1 MVVNCV
7 NPVDFA
13 ALVAQEPLSAAERE
27 FVKCMATA
35 RECRIS
41 DNCPK
46 KPVDD
51 GSNVVRAELIRFFAW
66 GGSDE
71 ILIKGNAIALR
82 GVYVRG
88 TLNLENILSP
98 YSLSLVNCH
107 FPERVNMSYA
117 RLRLLNLGGSYA
129 ECGVD
134 LIGAN
139 IGGDLLCNEGIFKSN
154 KDKAALNKEAI
165 TADGIRIGGNAFL
178 RYGFQAEGG
187 VRFSGADVAGNLD
200 CSGGVFISPGKGA
213 FVANGVKIGGSLR
226 MNASN
231 DGEQFVVD
239 GKVSLNAAK
248 IGVDWD
254 CMDGCFGDID
264 AESAKIGNSL
274 FWLRVS
280 GSGTVNLQGATA
292 DIFDYDE
299 HLPAGFNFILDGF
312 AYRQFAERKD
322 VQSRIKWLDSRPE
335 RKQFSPQPF
344 EHAAKV
350 LFAMGHDIDAREV
363 LLKKER
369 LLTKR
374 GKIPFWRKYLWRPV
388 WDLLS
393 GYGYRLLRTLVWSV
407 MFIAVGRALFDFADY
422 SCRIAPHQ
430 PVVMALDMK
439 YQPIR
444 PGEECTDARRPTSVM
459 AKEYPD
465 YPRFDALAFSLD
477 VFIPVFALHQESH
490 WYPQQQEGDT
500 NVFLRRLRL
509 WYWIQI
515 GAGWILTSLL
525 VLTITGL
532 LRPRQSSGGE

>member
-1 MVVNCV
+1 MVVDCV

-13 ALVAQEPLSAAERE
+13 ALVAQKPLSAAERE

-41 DNCPK
+41 DNRPK

-66 GGSDE
+66 GGNDE
-71 ILIKGNAIALR
+71 ILIKGNAIALC

-88 TLNLENILSP
+88 TLNLENILST

-117 RLRLLNLGGSYA
+117 RIRLLNLGGSYA

-139 IGGDLLCNEGIFKSN
+139 IGGDLLCNKGIFKSN

-187 VRFSGADVAGNLD
+187 VRFSCADVAGNLD
-200 CSGGVFISPGKGA
+200 CSGGMFINPGKDA
-213 FVANGVKIGGSLR
+213 FVASGVKIGGSLH
-226 MNASN
+226 MKSSN
-231 DGEQFVVD
+231 DDEPFVVD
-239 GKVSLNAAK
+239 GKVILNAAK

-254 CMDGCFGDID
+254 CMGGCFGDIN

-292 DIFDYDE
+292 DIFDYDKY
-299 HLPAGFNFILDGF
+299 LQPGFNFILDGF
-312 AYRQFAERKD
+312 AYRQFAEHKD
-322 VQSRIKWLDSRPE
+322 VQSRIKWLDSRPGRRE
-335 RKQFSPQPF
+335 FSPQPF
-344 EHAAKV
+344 EHAAKI
-350 LFAMGHDIDAREV
+350 LFAMGHDSDAREV
-363 LLKKER
+363 LLEKER
-369 LLTKR
+369 RLTEH
-374 GKIPFWRKYLWRPV
+374 GILDWRKFARQHI
-388 WDLLS
+388 WDRFA
-393 GYGYRLLRTLVWSV
+393 GYGYRLRRTVVWSA
-407 MFIAVGRALFDFADY
+407 AVIVAGTVIFDYADNFCHIVPSQPAVVVSDKYAGAQTHKCAIEGAPTKETVRLF
-422 SCRIAPHQ
+422 
-430 PVVMALDMK
+430 
-439 YQPIR
+439 
-444 PGEECTDARRPTSVM
+444 
-459 AKEYPD
+459 PD
-465 YPRFDALAFSLD
+465 YPKFQPFMYSVD
-477 VFIPVFALHQESH
+477 VFFPFFALHQEPY
-490 WYPQQQEGDT
+490 WEPKAGEG
-500 NVFLRRLRL
+500 NEIVIYLLRV
-509 WYWIQI
+509 WFWFEVA
-515 GAGWILTSLL
+515 AGWLLTSLL
-525 VLTITGL
+525 VLSVTGL